1 MWMRERERESQRH
14 REEFSIERESSRLN
28 MASRLDMAKAICKRR
43 EISRGENR
51 ETIMR
56 TAGAVHSENTRVIRS
71 MRNYAGVER
80 ACELERV

>member
-1 MWMRERERESQRH
+1 MDERERERERA
-14 REEFSIERESSRLN
+14 RVEVSIERKSSRLN

-56 TAGAVHSENTRVIRS
+56 TAGAEHSENSRVIRS

-80 ACELERV
+80 ACELEGV